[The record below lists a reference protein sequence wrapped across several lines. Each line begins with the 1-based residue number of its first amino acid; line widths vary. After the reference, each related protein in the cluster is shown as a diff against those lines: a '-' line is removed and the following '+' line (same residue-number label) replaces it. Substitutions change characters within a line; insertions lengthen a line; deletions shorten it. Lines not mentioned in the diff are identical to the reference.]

1 MVLLW
6 LSSLR
11 NSNLCSCGP
20 ASRSLV
26 KSPTTMD
33 VDASEPAHN
42 STYISF
48 FDVSPSNF
56 PWQEPR
62 PEQIRL
68 RRAALDDTLIFDI
81 LLHSGGISETYS
93 LYPPVNPHNLQE
105 LLDTIE
111 SSHYDVL
118 KKDCLV
124 YFLLK
129 WYQDGRERNFQ
140 EQRCIP
146 PQFASLADAYWHL
159 DTGINVPRAI
169 AILSDARLNRDYASK
184 IIRAISTS
192 PDSSTLV
199 RRYIQT
205 AKPLLVEPFDIECY
219 AVALA
224 DSSILEAWQFS
235 RTFNDTD
242 GMRTRL
248 FRKLLEWSVT
258 PKPRPL
264 ALSQLLALP
273 LSTFEEDILND
284 FVRKPPSDLPFSSV
298 AILQDLICV
307 RLIQGSRYAEA
318 IKLDRQFTSTTN
330 PRNIKDTR
338 DRSKMV
344 QDVYAA
350 LPSVER
356 ALVDLDLNPTSAR
369 SRQEPL
375 APKPVSPETRRT
387 SGQGIQ
393 DTSLSQSWEE
403 VRVPEAL
410 VNKSTPLK
418 DVRVP
423 ASTPRFTD
431 PLQTSTA
438 TPVPAPILPIN
449 FNGIASGSKSTPRK
463 SVPLSASVLSSAR
476 PRPSLSGV
484 GAHMSFGTPSA
495 IASPASGLK
504 LPPQNGTP
512 TQGHGHTFVS
522 ASRQQNA
529 FYQPPP
535 VKTNGVKRA
544 FEDDSTNRSPER
556 VDTMHTVDADME
568 TEKEDNSFEKPSSR
582 RGRKSNVTE
591 RGGDDDDNNI
601 LQYSVFG
608 AKEKR
613 ASPQFAS
620 KASSKK
626 AGKKAPPGTFG
637 SEDEDNAEEDR
648 EQHEAEPQR
657 TSARSRTS
665 TSRSTRGSRA
675 HTVTKPPAKKARQVK
690 EKNLGRS
697 IPGALMD
704 DDDEEDHDPV
714 QDEEEDRVAPLRAPS
729 PPPVTRRPA
738 RKARSSASVISDEGE
753 GRQTRR
759 RSSRL
764 TTGGSSASVVGGSP
778 EPPAKTRKTKT
789 TAGRKKR

>member
-1 MVLLW
+1 
-6 LSSLR
+6 
-11 NSNLCSCGP
+11 
-20 ASRSLV
+20 
-26 KSPTTMD
+26 MD
-33 VDASEPAHN
+33 VDVSEPTC
-42 STYISF
+42 SSSYISF

-93 LYPPVNPHNLQE
+93 LYPPVNPRNLQE

-146 PQFASLADAYWHL
+146 PQFAALADAYWHL
-159 DTGINVPRAI
+159 DTGINVPRAV

-184 IIRAISTS
+184 IIRAITTS
-192 PDSSTLV
+192 PDSSSLV

-235 RTFNDTD
+235 RTFDDTD

-248 FRKLLEWSVT
+248 FQKLLEWSVT
-258 PKPRPL
+258 PKPRSL

-284 FVRKPPSDLPFSSV
+284 FVQKPPSGLSFSSV

-318 IKLDRQFTSTTN
+318 IKLDRQFSSTTN
-330 PRNIKDTR
+330 PRNLKDTR

-356 ALVDLDLNPTSAR
+356 ALVDLDLNPTSTKA
-369 SRQEPL
+369 RQEHL
-375 APKPVSPETRRT
+375 APKPFSPEVRRT
-387 SGQGIQ
+387 SGQSTQ
-393 DTSLSQSWEE
+393 DASLSQSWEE
-403 VRVPEAL
+403 VRVPETL
-410 VNKSTPLK
+410 INKSTPLK

-423 ASTPRFTD
+423 ASTPRFGN

-438 TPVPAPILPIN
+438 SPAPVPILPIN

-463 SVPLSASVLSSAR
+463 SLPLSASVLSSAK

-512 TQGHGHTFVS
+512 TQVHGHTFVS

-535 VKTNGVKRA
+535 AKTNGVKRA
-544 FEDDSTNRSPER
+544 FEDDNTNRSPER
-556 VDTMHTVDADME
+556 VDTTHTADVDME
-568 TEKEDNSFEKPSSR
+568 TEKEDSSFEKPPSR

-591 RGGDDDDNNI
+591 RGDDDDDNNV

-608 AKEKR
+608 AKAKR
-613 ASPQFAS
+613 ASPQIPS
-620 KASSKK
+620 KTSSKK

-637 SEDEDNAEEDR
+637 SEDEDNVEEDR

-665 TSRSTRGSRA
+665 ASRSTRASKVHA
-675 HTVTKPPAKKARQVK
+675 VTKPPAKKARQVK
-690 EKNLGRS
+690 EKDLSRS

-704 DDDEEDHDPV
+704 DDDEEEHNPV
-714 QDEEEDRVAPLRAPS
+714 LEEEDRVGPLRAPS
-729 PPPVTRRPA
+729 PPPVGRRPA

-753 GRQTRR
+753 GMQTRR

-778 EPPAKTRKTKT
+778 EPPTKTRKKATV
-789 TAGRKKR
+789 ARKKR